1 VSSILELF
9 RLDGKVAII
18 TGAGR
23 GLGAAIARGFADA
36 GADVVISARTADDLD
51 SVAESVRATGR
62 RAVTVPADLSTAEPN
77 LLVDAAVSE
86 FGRLDILVNNVGGA
100 FPKPLMETRGKDLD
114 RAFNFNVTVA
124 HNILVAAVPELVKND
139 AGGSIIN
146 ITSAVGRLPGR
157 GFGMYG
163 TAKAALAH
171 YTRLAALDLNPRI
184 RVNAIAP
191 GAIVTSALE
200 VVAADDT
207 MRGAIEARTPL
218 QRLGRPEEVAAT
230 ALFLASDAGAY
241 LTGKIL
247 EVDGGLLAPNFEMPL
262 PDLQ

>member
-1 VSSILELF
+1 MILDLF
-9 RLDGKVAII
+9 RLDGKTAIV

-23 GLGAAIARGFADA
+23 GLGAATAIGFAEA
-36 GADVVISARTADDLD
+36 GADVVISARTADDLE
-51 SVAESVRATGR
+51 SVADAIRKAGR
-62 RAVTVPADLSTAEPN
+62 RAVVVPADLSKAEPN
-77 LLVDAAVSE
+77 LLVDAAMGE
-86 FGRLDILVNNVGGA
+86 LGRLDILVNNVGGA
-100 FPKPLMETRGKDLD
+100 FPKPLMDTRGKDLD

-124 HNILVAAVPELVKND
+124 HEILVAAVPEILKND
-139 AGGSIIN
+139 DGGSIIN

-191 GAIVTSALE
+191 GSILTSALE

-207 MRGAIEARTPL
+207 MRGAIEDQTPL
-218 QRLGRPEEVAAT
+218 QRLGKPEEVAAA

-241 LTGKIL
+241 LTGKVL
-247 EVDGGLLAPNFEMPL
+247 EVDGGLLAPNFELPL
-262 PDLQ
+262 PDL

>member
-1 VSSILELF
+1 MSSILELF

-218 QRLGRPEEVAAT
+218 QRLGRPEEQVAAGNER
-230 ALFLASDAGAY
+230 ARDPA
-241 LTGKIL
+241 
-247 EVDGGLLAPNFEMPL
+247 
-262 PDLQ
+262 

>member
-1 VSSILELF
+1 MSSILELF

-114 RAFNFNVTVA
+114 RAFQ
-124 HNILVAAVPELVKND
+124 LQRD
-139 AGGSIIN
+139 
-146 ITSAVGRLPGR
+146 
-157 GFGMYG
+157 
-163 TAKAALAH
+163 
-171 YTRLAALDLNPRI
+171 
-184 RVNAIAP
+184 
-191 GAIVTSALE
+191 
-200 VVAADDT
+200 
-207 MRGAIEARTPL
+207 RGAQHPR
-218 QRLGRPEEVAAT
+218 RRR
-230 ALFLASDAGAY
+230 
-241 LTGKIL
+241 
-247 EVDGGLLAPNFEMPL
+247 APNW
-262 PDLQ
+262 